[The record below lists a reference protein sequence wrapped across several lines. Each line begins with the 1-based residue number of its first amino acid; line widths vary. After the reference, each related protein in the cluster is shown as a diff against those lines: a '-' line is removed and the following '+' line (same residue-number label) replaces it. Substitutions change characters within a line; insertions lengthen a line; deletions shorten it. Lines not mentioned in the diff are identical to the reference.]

1 MTLSKRKSTLNF
13 CISILCFAFI
23 IFYSTGCQNSK
34 GKNINEVKGI
44 PKDSITM
51 NKSDIRL
58 GKLERD
64 KFDSIFIHSNIDT
77 FELPF
82 ITKELAAG
90 LHQQLKL
97 LKYQKNLK
105 KEYSGIAL
113 TKSDLEE
120 TIKILLTAQ
129 FDNSFGIKKGLEA
142 HQIWGDDKK
151 GNVRFTGYFT
161 PVLKVKKEPDAQYRY
176 PLYKY
181 PKKWN
186 GALPT
191 RGEIEG
197 EGVLDTFNLEI
208 AYAKNKIDI
217 YFMQVQGS
225 GYIEFPNGEKVLLAH
240 AGTNKQPYR
249 SIGKYMVENGYTT
262 PEYVSLKSIR
272 SYFKKNPELVDS
284 ILFINPSYIFFTPVK
299 TNPRGAGHVALTP
312 EYSIAVDKKVIPLGS
327 CLLASI
333 PMVDENRNFTHH
345 EYRILLAQDVGGAI
359 KGTGHVDL
367 YRGIG
372 KNAEKNASALH
383 HYGNIWLL
391 LPKDTLTLK

>member
-1 MTLSKRKSTLNF
+1 MTLTKRKSTLNF
-13 CISILCFAFI
+13 YVSILYFTVI
-23 IFYSTGCQNSK
+23 IFYSLGCQNSK
-34 GKNINEVKGI
+34 GKDINEVNGI
-44 PKDSITM
+44 PQDSISM

-58 GKLERD
+58 GKLDRD
-64 KFDSIFIHSNIDT
+64 RFDSIFVHSNIDT
-77 FELPF
+77 FELPLV
-82 ITKELAAG
+82 TKELAAG

-129 FDNSFGIKKGLEA
+129 FDNSFGIKKGIEA
-142 HQIWGDDKK
+142 RQIWGDDQK
-151 GNVRFTGYFT
+151 GNVHFTGYFT
-161 PVLKVKKEPDAQYRY
+161 PILKVKKKPDAIYRY
-176 PLYKY
+176 PLYQY

-186 GALPT
+186 GTLPT
-191 RGEIEG
+191 REEIEG
-197 EGVLDTFNLEI
+197 KGSLDTFDLEI
-208 AYAKNKIDI
+208 AYAKSKIDI

-225 GYIEFPNGEKVLLAH
+225 GYVEFPNGERLLLAH
-240 AGTNKQPYR
+240 GGTNNQPYR

-262 PEYVSLKSIR
+262 PEYVSIKSIR
-272 SYFKKNPELVDS
+272 SYFKKNPEQVDS

-312 EYSIAVDKKVIPLGS
+312 EYSIAVDKKIIPLGS

-333 PMVDENRNFTHH
+333 PILNDNGNFTHH
-345 EYRILLAQDVGGAI
+345 EYRILLAQDIGGAI

-372 KNAEKNASALH
+372 KDAEKNASALH
-383 HYGNIWLL
+383 HYGNMWLL
-391 LPKDTLTLK
+391 LPKDSLEL